1 VDSLPFSEE
10 EANAIS
16 TTSCSASQERFQDLP
31 PLPPKSTLLDQL
43 TFSKFLSN
51 RKIMLENYLQELLS
65 ESQLFQSSEVR
76 SFLEPAN
83 NSQLKRSK
91 GSSEETFLLA
101 PPSSSVKIPRYVKM
115 NETKESEESTKSTIP
130 EESCVISES
139 LDPEYITFQTN
150 QPGQKKSPREHNQ
163 YSTNEV
169 PLVNMSPASARKL
182 EQQQSKTDDV
192 CFVMALLDSIKENLE
207 FFTCIHKEMIEA
219 RQEQKNPFESNR
231 QRIPSVVQS
240 LKAEIEALKQLI
252 QHKDVMM
259 DKELCNY
266 FESCI
271 RTIEKGL
278 KWQANM
284 EDEFVEQMI
293 VQFSQCDSK
302 QENQSKLIEGL
313 SCEAE
318 QLVVEMALASSSEN
332 GNEST
337 LRSKYHQLNGR
348 LNVTLDGLD
357 DNSSDVAKR
366 IEGIQT
372 YLKEYFPSSYDLDL
386 D

>member
-1 VDSLPFSEE
+1 
-10 EANAIS
+10 
-16 TTSCSASQERFQDLP
+16 
-31 PLPPKSTLLDQL
+31 
-43 TFSKFLSN
+43 
-51 RKIMLENYLQELLS
+51 
-65 ESQLFQSSEVR
+65 
-76 SFLEPAN
+76 
-83 NSQLKRSK
+83 
-91 GSSEETFLLA
+91 
-101 PPSSSVKIPRYVKM
+101 
-115 NETKESEESTKSTIP
+115 
-130 EESCVISES
+130 
-139 LDPEYITFQTN
+139 
-150 QPGQKKSPREHNQ
+150 
-163 YSTNEV
+163 
-169 PLVNMSPASARKL
+169 MSPTSARKV

-207 FFTCIHKEMIEA
+207 FFTFLHKEIIESK
-219 RQEQKNPFESNR
+219 QEQKNPFESNS

-252 QHKDVMM
+252 QHKEVML

-302 QENQSKLIEGL
+302 QENQSKLIESL

-318 QLVVEMALASSSEN
+318 QLVVEMALASSSS
-332 GNEST
+332 ESKSEAT

-348 LNVTLDGLD
+348 LNVTLDGLG

-372 YLKEYFPSSYDLDL
+372 YLKECFPSSYNLDL